1 MILTVLYISV
11 VERTQEIGVI
21 KAIGG
26 RKKDIRRIFVSES
39 FLIGLFSGIL
49 GVGIALGLSFIGNI
63 FIERTFDTTILHMTP
78 TFAIA
83 GILIS
88 VVISV
93 LAGVL
98 PASKAAKLDPVEAL
112 RRG

>member
-1 MILTVLYISV
+1 

-49 GVGIALGLSFIGNI
+49 GVGIAYLITVVGNI
-63 FIERTFDTTILHMTP
+63 VVENLFDTAILNMTP
-78 TFAIA
+78 AFAVFGIVTSVIISMVA
-83 GILIS
+83 GLM
-88 VVISV
+88 
-93 LAGVL
+93 
-98 PASKAAKLDPVEAL
+98 PAQKAARLDPVEAL
-112 RRG
+112 RHD